1 MEHQICLHLGSN
13 MGDRS
18 QNLAKAIVEI
28 NKKVGTVNKQS
39 SIYQTEAWGETDQ
52 PDFLNQ
58 TILATTNLPPKTVLT
73 TILRIEETMGRIREK
88 KWGPRLIDIDLL
100 FYGNLILE
108 TERLTLPHP
117 QIPFRNFVLIPTM
130 EIFGDFIHPVFDLS
144 IEELYLRSQD
154 EGEVFLLEEVV

>member
-100 FYGNLILE
+100 FYGDLILE
-108 TERLTLPHP
+108 TESLTLPHP

-144 IEELYLRSQD
+144 VEELYLRSQD